1 MGLRVSGATDA
12 GEETRGQMIA
22 FMASSLQKEASDKD
36 SFLTVANPQQN
47 MGKEQNSEMVLGY
60 NSYTR
65 RHTDALE

>member
-1 MGLRVSGATDA
+1 MT
-12 GEETRGQMIA
+12 A

-65 RHTDALE
+65 RYTDALE